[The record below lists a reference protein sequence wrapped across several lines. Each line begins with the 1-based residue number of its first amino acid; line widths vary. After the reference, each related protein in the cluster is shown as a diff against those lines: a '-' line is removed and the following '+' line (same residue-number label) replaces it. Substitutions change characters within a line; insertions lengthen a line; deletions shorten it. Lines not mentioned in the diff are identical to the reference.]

1 MSVGDSDTIVAEE
14 KRAALQAVLA
24 SETLSRSSQLR
35 RFLSY
40 VCETAIAGRVDDIN
54 EYAIGI
60 EALGR
65 QPGYSLAEDSAVRS
79 RAYELRQRLE
89 KYYVQ
94 ENPGA
99 PIRISIPKG
108 SYVPVFTRAVP
119 PEGAETAEAPA
130 ALTAIPWRYMAL
142 AEVALLV
149 AAVGWIAWLLRGT
162 PAPTQSGSR
171 DVQEA
176 WGPLARPGND
186 DALVCVAT
194 KMHLLVRP
202 NLPRNST
209 DARFP
214 AFPELYP
221 LFRRHRPLP
230 ADEKLLMEPA
240 DSSVAFGEVSA
251 IATVARTLSRFG
263 KSYQILPERIA
274 PLAAL
279 RDRNAVVI
287 GIPMD
292 SDVVTKLL
300 SSTVYTIG
308 YHPAVDEL
316 AILDRRQPNAVPEYA
331 ARATKPER
339 VNIVYG
345 LVTVLPSEGQ
355 PDSLRRTVVF
365 SGLGSVGTHGAADF
379 FSSPEHIAQ
388 LRQRFRR
395 EGIKGFPPSYQVLVR
410 CKLSDGLLLSTE
422 CVHTVVLGR

>member
-1 MSVGDSDTIVAEE
+1 MPVGELEPIAAEE
-14 KRAALQAVLA
+14 KRAALKEVLA
-24 SETLSRSSQLR
+24 SETLSRSAQLR
-35 RFLSY
+35 KFLGY
-40 VCETAIAGRVDDIN
+40 VCETAIAGHTDEIN
-54 EYAIGI
+54 EYAIGV

-89 KYYVQ
+89 KYYAT

-99 PIRISIPKG
+99 AIRISIPKG
-108 SYVPVFTRAVP
+108 SYVPVFTRRGTET
-119 PEGAETAEAPA
+119 PEPAAEARPIPWKRVA
-130 ALTAIPWRYMAL
+130 LVQAVVLTAGAL
-142 AEVALLV
+142 
-149 AAVGWIAWLLRGT
+149 WIAWLLRRE
-162 PAPTQSGSR
+162 PAQAGHASSEVR
-171 DVQEA
+171 QA
-176 WGPLARPGND
+176 WGPLASPGID

-202 NLPRNST
+202 NLPREST
-209 DARFP
+209 ELRFP
-214 AFPELYP
+214 AFSELYP

-230 ADEKLLMEPA
+230 AEEKLQMEPA

-251 IATVARTLSRFG
+251 IATVARTLSGFG

-292 SDVVTKLL
+292 SDVVSKLL
-300 SSTVYTIG
+300 STTVYTIAF
-308 YHPAVDEL
+308 HPAVDEL
-316 AILDRRQPNAVPEYA
+316 AIIDRRRPNTVPEYA
-331 ARATKPER
+331 ARATKQER

-355 PDSLRRTVVF
+355 PESRRRTVVF

-379 FSSPEHIAQ
+379 FSSAEHVGQ
-388 LRQRFRR
+388 LRQLFAR
-395 EGIKGFPPSYQVLVR
+395 EGISGFPKSYQVLVR

-422 CVHTVVLGR
+422 CVHAVVLSR